1 MNQHGKIKDLIR
13 VACRTVSGGSEW
25 TAADERIFS
34 DASTAMR
41 QTRTDNQRVIRMC
54 VWRKIMRSKMT
65 KYSTAA
71 VVALAAAL
79 VLMSPFGTSKQG
91 GVALAAVQE
100 KVASLDT
107 MVFRGQKTFS
117 LWDDPNS
124 YLVFDVVKYFSR
136 EHGIV
141 EEGYRDGVPM
151 YRIVMNRARKQSLAV
166 FHLWKKYARYP
177 ATDEQIELMEQLA
190 PAGMID
196 LLLQNDHR
204 KLGPRV
210 IDGVDVEGFELDSL
224 ESIRGVLPEWL
235 FDIQQGKATAW
246 IATGELLPV
255 RFEGDM
261 RIGRSL
267 ATLFRDIRLQETA
280 TLESYDVELD
290 PNLFDTNVPEGYD
303 EFGLTDFIP
312 GKLSLAGIG
321 IIPAGA
327 IAWRR
332 SRGRRRNQAPV

>member
-1 MNQHGKIKDLIR
+1 MSQHGKIKDLIR
-13 VACRTVSGGSEW
+13 AACQTGSGGSDW
-25 TAADERIFS
+25 TAADERIFNE
-34 DASTAMR
+34 ASAAMR
-41 QTRTDNQRVIRMC
+41 QTRTDNQRVTRMC
-54 VWRKIMRSKMT
+54 VWRKIMRSRMT
-65 KYSTAA
+65 KYSAAA

-79 VLMSPFGTSKQG
+79 VLMSPFGTLKHG
-91 GVALAAVQE
+91 GVVLAAVQE
-100 KVASLDT
+100 KVANLDT

-117 LWDDPNS
+117 LLADPNACM
-124 YLVFDVVKYFSR
+124 VFDVVKYFSR

-141 EEGYRDGVPM
+141 EEGYRNGVSM
-151 YRIVMNRARKQSLAV
+151 YRIVMNRARRQSLAV

-196 LLLQNDHR
+196 LLLQNEHR

-224 ESIRGVLPEWL
+224 ESIQDILPKWL

-290 PNLFDTNVPEGYD
+290 PDLFDTNVPEGYD

-312 GKLSLAGIG
+312 GKLSLAGAG
-321 IIPAGA
+321 VLPAVA
-327 IAWRR
+327 IVWRKF
-332 SRGRRRNQAPV
+332 RGKGRNRALV